1 MVSLLRLKDQQRYFF
16 KAILNS
22 FIFSFGI
29 ETTNIYIHALP
40 YLENHTP
47 FQTQNGQNVWHEI
60 FAGVQF
66 CGLAIFCVLRELMF
80 AIRTGWFFLLG
91 INFCDF
97 QKVPSTQH

>member
-29 ETTNIYIHALP
+29 ETTNIYIHAPP